1 MEEKR
6 KRYAVTLDV
15 YVYAKNDYMARKRAH
30 QMKKKIDEKY
40 GGGVGILELGEQ
52 PFASFNYRKLE
63 DHSEP
68 ISKQKQEEL
77 PF

>member
-1 MEEKR
+1 MSKEKR
-6 KRYAVTLDV
+6 YVATIEM
-15 YVYAKNDYMARKRAH
+15 YVYAENDYMARKRAH

-52 PFASFNYRKLE
+52 PFASFDYRKLE

-68 ISKQKQEEL
+68 ISKKEKEEL